1 LNCKKFD
8 EKVDLRQCP
17 YKIIAAIIA
26 VLSLSAVA
34 VADASAKSQ
43 QKKHHV
49 SKAKKAHK
57 SEHPAKKQ
65 HTKKNTKAAKESPK
79 AEAAKPVE
87 NSNVGGEMKTRII
100 Q

>member
-1 LNCKKFD
+1 MKTS
-8 EKVDLRQCP
+8 

-26 VLSLSAVA
+26 VLSLSVVA
-34 VADASAKSQ
+34 VADANAKSH
-43 QKKHHV
+43 QKKHHI

-65 HTKKNTKAAKESPK
+65 YAKKNTKAAKKSPK
-79 AEAAKPVE
+79 AEEVKPVE
-87 NSNVGGEMKTRII
+87 NNNIGGEMKTRII

>member
-1 LNCKKFD
+1 MKSS
-8 EKVDLRQCP
+8 

-34 VADASAKSQ
+34 VADASAKSH
-43 QKKHHV
+43 QKKHHI
-49 SKAKKAHK
+49 SKSKKAHK

-65 HTKKNTKAAKESPK
+65 YAKKITKAAKKSPK
-79 AEAAKPVE
+79 VEELKPVE
-87 NSNVGGEMKTRII
+87 NNNIGGEMKTRII